1 MARKI
6 RDPRPRLDL
15 ETEALSALEQAR
27 ALPPGPERTEA
38 MKRAGT
44 TRVQVKTGLE
54 QLRGFRGAMA
64 DYTFDTKHNG
74 VRRFYLVRIR
84 GGNPLLEAVLDRRP

>member
-38 MKRAGT
+38 MKRAGIL
-44 TRVQVKTGLE
+44 RNAAD
-54 QLRGFRGAMA
+54 LRGLLFAKPERP
-64 DYTFDTKHNG
+64 TKTST
-74 VRRFYLVRIR
+74 
-84 GGNPLLEAVLDRRP
+84 